1 MFDGLI
7 AFGHS
12 IWSFC
17 DPLSL
22 GLILLS
28 SLVGVVIGALPGLTA
43 TMGVALMTTLTIKM
57 PSNQALL
64 VLICTYVGAIYG
76 GSRSAILLNI
86 PGTPASAASCL
97 DGHALAKQGH
107 AGRAMGIATSGSV
120 LGTLIGMF
128 FLALFTPILGNLAL
142 KFGAYEFFWLAL
154 FGVIIAGTLTG
165 NDPLKGWIAGLIGIF
180 TASIGQEA
188 IYAYDRFSFGSRDL
202 AGGLQLVP
210 ALVGAFGF
218 AELLMAVRERPAP
231 VKINPFDSVI
241 PKLRD
246 VTQYWRTIVR
256 SGVIGT
262 FIGILPGVGEDVAA
276 WSSYAAAKRASKEKE
291 KFGKGSIDGLMAA
304 ETGDNACVPGAVIP
318 VLTLAVPGS
327 APAAV
332 LMAAMLIHGV
342 RPGPMIMIEAPTFVY
357 DVVAMMMFA
366 TIGILIYGLTLTN
379 LLIKVLMVPK
389 PVILP
394 IIFVLCVVGSYAIS
408 QRLFDVW
415 VMMGFGVLGY
425 APAPTALSGGA
436 AGARHGA
443 RRPDGEGLP
452 ARARAVRR
460 RSRAVLH
467 APDFRGAVDHHRAG
481 HPVQVSHGCPRVRPA
496 DAARGAAGRLNS
508 GQSPIPVLTQRGVAQ
523 RGNHSSR
530 RDHERRHRPHGHE
543 PASRPVDQ
551 RDPPAGRCRARI
563 GPADHAG
570 SDPGRPQCRQARR
583 AREGARRRALDHRS
597 RRRAR
602 RRERRDLLRQRV
614 DRPAPGAHPQG
625 DRRGQAHLHREAGRT
640 DRSPTRS
647 TSTVAPKPPG
657 SGTASCRTSC
667 GCRDC

>member
-12 IWSFC
+12 LASFFDLWS
-17 DPLSL
+17 LT
-22 GLILLS
+22 LILLS
-28 SLVGVVIGALPGLTA
+28 SLVGVIIGALPGLTA

-97 DGHALAKQGH
+97 DGHALAKQGL

-128 FLALFTPILGNLAL
+128 FLALFTPILGDIAL
-142 KFGAYEFFWLAL
+142 KFGAYEFFWLAV

-165 NDPLKGWIAGLIGIF
+165 DDPLKGWIAGMVGVLLATVG
-180 TASIGQEA
+180 TEA
-188 IYAYDRFSFGSRDL
+188 IYAYERFSYGNRDL
-202 AGGLQLVP
+202 AGGFNLVP

-218 AELLMAVRERPAP
+218 AEVLSAVRERSTP

-241 PKLRD
+241 PKLVD
-246 VTQYWRTIVR
+246 VTRYWRTIIR
-256 SGVIGT
+256 SGLIGT

-276 WSSYAAAKRASKEKE
+276 WSSYAAAKRASKEPE

-318 VLTLAVPGS
+318 VLTLGIPGS

-342 RPGPMIMIEAPTFVY
+342 RPGPMIMTEAPTFVY

-366 TIGILIYGLTLTN
+366 ALAILFYGLTLTK

-394 IIFVLCVVGSYAIS
+394 IIFVLCVVGSFAIAS
-408 QRLFDVW
+408 RLFDVW
-415 VMMGFGVLGY
+415 VMIGFGLVGFVMRRLNYPVAPLVLGLVLGDLMEKGLRRGLVLSDGSIMPFLTRPIS
-425 APAPTALSGGA
+425 AVIWITIAAVILWKLPATRSLL
-436 AGARHGA
+436 
-443 RRPDGEGLP
+443 RRLVP
-452 ARARAVRR
+452 ARAA
-460 RSRAVLH
+460 
-467 APDFRGAVDHHRAG
+467 
-481 HPVQVSHGCPRVRPA
+481 
-496 DAARGAAGRLNS
+496 
-508 GQSPIPVLTQRGVAQ
+508 
-523 RGNHSSR
+523 
-530 RDHERRHRPHGHE
+530 
-543 PASRPVDQ
+543 
-551 RDPPAGRCRARI
+551 
-563 GPADHAG
+563 
-570 SDPGRPQCRQARR
+570 
-583 AREGARRRALDHRS
+583 
-597 RRRAR
+597 
-602 RRERRDLLRQRV
+602 
-614 DRPAPGAHPQG
+614 
-625 DRRGQAHLHREAGRT
+625 
-640 DRSPTRS
+640 
-647 TSTVAPKPPG
+647 
-657 SGTASCRTSC
+657 
-667 GCRDC
+667 